1 MVDRLLGKKVIGVKQ
16 ASKSIKNGLGK
27 NLYIAKDADHK
38 LTTSLVDLAQEHS
51 VEVTYVET
59 MKELGK
65 LCGIEVGASA
75 ALILKD

>member
-27 NLYIAKDADHK
+27 VLYVAKDADHK
-38 LTTSLVDLAQEHS
+38 LTTSLVDSAEEHS
-51 VEVTYVET
+51 VEVIYVET

>member
-16 ASKSIKNGLGK
+16 ANKSIKNGLGK
-27 NLYIAKDADHK
+27 VLYVAKDADHK
-38 LTTSLVDLAQEHS
+38 LTTSLVDSAEDHS
-51 VEVTYVET
+51 VEVIYVET